1 MPGAQN
7 FTKSSETPKADEEY
21 MGGQTLGAK
30 IQGREGKSPDR
41 PLRSQSVV
49 WVNKEVFVHWHSGDG
64 LGSSRSMMIAY
75 QRTEGAQRRRKYSG
89 LKTTTDM
96 FNVFISGNQR
106 FIVFYLAFAFRG
118 GIRPL
123 LKRPGHPPG
132 ASFILSTITRIRTLS
147 WFICL
152 SSLKTWTFE
161 SCVSLQS
168 HFWLTFP

>member
-89 LKTTTDM
+89 LKTTTETTEDGIQHTKNKYLVSVFVYESILVAERPVFHWRERVIFPGEVGNEHADM
-96 FNVFISGNQR
+96 SNDSREMNPRRRMRKGSKALVIIFGKNGS
-106 FIVFYLAFAFRG
+106 
-118 GIRPL
+118 
-123 LKRPGHPPG
+123 
-132 ASFILSTITRIRTLS
+132 
-147 WFICL
+147 
-152 SSLKTWTFE
+152 
-161 SCVSLQS
+161 
-168 HFWLTFP
+168 